1 MLEKNQSEEYVYGS
15 DGDDFGTIHHTKK
28 AIKIKLK
35 RFDPNMLVLNPVF
48 SYELYSHSRGCII
61 RI

>member
-15 DGDDFGTIHHTKK
+15 DVDDFGTIHHTKK

-35 RFDPNMLVLNPVF
+35 RFDPNMRSAEPCVL
-48 SYELYSHSRGCII
+48 I
-61 RI
+61 

>member
-1 MLEKNQSEEYVYGS
+1 MLEKNQSEEYVYGL

-35 RFDPNMLVLNPVF
+35 RFDPNMRSAEPCVL
-48 SYELYSHSRGCII
+48 I
-61 RI
+61 